1 VSESTNEEV
10 INVTLLYTTKKT
22 LENVKEWIK
31 INLSED
37 IFYDEFKNK
46 EFKKRIVEKSL
57 LLSSLN
63 TSCVITNDLELSKIF
78 NNTMNIS
85 MQENNSFKKEDCD
98 EIINA
103 SEILNEIKVRL
114 FISISFHY

>member
-1 VSESTNEEV
+1 MSESTNEEV

-22 LENVKEWIK
+22 SENVREWIK

-63 TSCVITNDLELSKIF
+63 TSCVIHNDLELSKIF
-78 NNTMNIS
+78 NTTMNIS
-85 MQENNSFKKEDCD
+85 MQENNSFKKDDD

-114 FISISFHY
+114 FISILFHY